1 MQKFLRDPEEVACD
15 MNHHLILCLLNS
27 LSNCF
32 GFFLPTY
39 GEKKKKLKNVKLV
52 KQDLMSQF
60 SKGLWIERVRN
71 CFLFSLKS
79 MHKEFLPLFHK
90 SGDSKQKMQNKKLN
104 FLPVLN

>member
-39 GEKKKKLKNVKLV
+39 GEKKKTEKCEI
-52 KQDLMSQF
+52 
-60 SKGLWIERVRN
+60 SKTRPDVTIQQG
-71 CFLFSLKS
+71 SLDRK
-79 MHKEFLPLFHK
+79 
-90 SGDSKQKMQNKKLN
+90 GKKLFFIFSEVN
-104 FLPVLN
+104 A